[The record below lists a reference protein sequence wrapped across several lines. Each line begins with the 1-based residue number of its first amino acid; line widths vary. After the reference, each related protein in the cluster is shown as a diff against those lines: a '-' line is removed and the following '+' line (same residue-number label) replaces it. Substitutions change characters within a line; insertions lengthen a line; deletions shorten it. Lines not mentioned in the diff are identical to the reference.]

1 MEDDIVRVGAAEDE
15 LESIDLELSVI
26 QMEMENLEEKKER
39 LLRRRQEITQQKK
52 VQEERR
58 K

>member
-1 MEDDIVRVGAAEDE
+1 MRVGAAEDE